1 MPRLR
6 QSIRS
11 YSSCLA
17 IWLQSVAT
25 TERCER
31 LEFVVL
37 LPIGQEMPKK
47 KGKEAHSN
55 LANQLTLVK
64 VFTTSKTYLRA
75 IKLPA
80 TISAHVTTHLE

>member
-6 QSIRS
+6 QRIRS
-11 YSSCLA
+11 HSSCLA

-25 TERCER
+25 TERCQKF
-31 LEFVVL
+31 EFVVL

-55 LANQLTLVK
+55 LANQLTLP
-64 VFTTSKTYLRA
+64 A